1 MSRRAATA
9 KPRARGRAPRG
20 KGEGGELRELL
31 RQMMLI
37 RRFEEK
43 AAEMYAR
50 RKIGG
55 FLHLYIGQEAIAAG
69 AVGVLGDA
77 DYIVSHYREHGHAL
91 ARGLDPGRLMA
102 ELFGRDTGVSRGRGG
117 SMHLFDVSKN
127 FMGGY
132 AIVGGHMPIAIGLAL
147 ASACLKNG
155 RIVLNIFGDGAV
167 NQGEFHESLNLA
179 SVWKLP
185 VVFLCENNLYGM
197 GTDVRRVSAEPEPHK
212 RACGYDM
219 PAEQVDGQDVLA
231 VRDAARRAVDWV
243 RAGKGP
249 YFVEAVTYRFRGHS
263 MADPELYRKKAEV
276 EHWKERDPIVMLRR
290 KLEADGGLTGADFD
304 AMQGEVDRVAEEA
317 ARFADESPEP
327 ELDTLYDHVYKE

>member
-1 MSRRAATA
+1 MATRARSRTA
-9 KPRARGRAPRG
+9 KKQPERA
-20 KGEGGELRELL
+20 ELIGLL

-55 FLHLYIGQEAIAAG
+55 FLHLYIGQEAV
-69 AVGVLGDA
+69 AVGAISTLSPS
-77 DYIVSHYREHGHAL
+77 DYVVSHYREHGHAL
-91 ARGLDPGRLMA
+91 ARGLEPGRLMA
-102 ELFGRDTGVSRGRGG
+102 ELFGRQTGVSRGRGG
-117 SMHLFDVSKN
+117 SMHLFDVSRN

-132 AIVGGHMPIAIGLAL
+132 AIVGGHMPLAVGLAL
-147 ASACLKNG
+147 ASSHLASG

-167 NQGEFHESLNLA
+167 NEGEFHESLNLA

-197 GTDVRRVSAEPEPHK
+197 GTDVRRVSAEPEIHK
-212 RACGYDM
+212 RACGYNM
-219 PAEQVDGQDVLA
+219 PAERVDGMDVLA
-231 VRDAARRAVDWV
+231 VREAARRAVDSV

-249 YFVEAVTYRFRGHS
+249 FFLEAVTYRFRGHS
-263 MADPELYRKKAEV
+263 MADPEFYRGKEEV
-276 EHWKERDPIVMLRR
+276 ERWKAQDPVLRFR
-290 KLEADGGLTGADFD
+290 RHLEDESLISEDEARALEEGVEATIN
-304 AMQGEVDRVAEEA
+304 EA

-327 ELDTLYDHVYKE
+327 PVETLHDYVYKEGD